1 MKQKK
6 IARRIL
12 VAVLVMTALSG
23 CTVLTKSM
31 REPNVKVALEIN
43 DFTLSDRVTGQATQ
57 TLVFGIDWMRLFK
70 RETGSISVPIVSTNV
85 KTKLVERYAIYNLL
99 SKNPDYDVLFY
110 PTFSSETKRVLGIYE
125 QTQVTVNAR
134 LGKFIIK

>member
-1 MKQKK
+1 MKQMKFNGLM
-6 IARRIL
+6 IAT
-12 VAVLVMTALSG
+12 VLVMAALSS

-31 REPNVKVALEIN
+31 REPNVRVALEIN

-57 TLVFGIDWMRLFK
+57 TLVFGIDWTRLFK

-85 KTKLVERYAIYNLL
+85 RTNLAERYAIYNLL

-110 PTFSSETKRVLGIYE
+110 PTFSSETKRILGIYE

-134 LGKFIIK
+134 LGKFIVK